1 MKITDKIKS
10 QKTTQQ
16 QQQQQQNK
24 QTKAENDKG
33 AQKLWWKGES

>member
-10 QKTTQQ
+10 QKTTQ

-33 AQKLWWKGES
+33 AQKLW

>member
-10 QKTTQQ
+10 QKTTQ

-33 AQKLWWKGES
+33 AQKLWWKGKG

>member
-10 QKTTQQ
+10 QKTTQ

-33 AQKLWWKGES
+33 AQKLWWKGKS

>member
-24 QTKAENDKG
+24 QTNKG
-33 AQKLWWKGES
+33 RKWQGRTEAMVKG

>member
-10 QKTTQQ
+10 QKTT

-33 AQKLWWKGES
+33 AQKLWWKGKS

>member
-1 MKITDKIKS
+1 MKVTDKIKS
-10 QKTTQQ
+10 QKTTQ

-33 AQKLWWKGES
+33 AQKLWWKGKS

>member
-16 QQQQQQNK
+16 QQQRQQNK

-33 AQKLWWKGES
+33 AQKLW

>member
-33 AQKLWWKGES
+33 AQKLW